1 MTSVAQAAALLVLAP
16 VGMSLLLLLR
26 WMREPIVQAQ
36 LLAKETDSAQENSFE
51 DPNDANPR
59 TRLYGTCCD
68 SVALC
73 ICAWGSVG
81 VLLMTSS
88 LLSPISAC
96 CCCCYSILTDARS
109 GRWATSRPRARSR

>member
-16 VGMSLLLLLR
+16 VGVGLLLLLR

-36 LLAKETDSAQENSFE
+36 LLAKETDPAQENSFE

-59 TRLYGTCCD
+59 TRLYGTCD

-73 ICAWGSVG
+73 IYAWGSVC
-81 VLLMTSS
+81 VLFMTDS
-88 LLSPISAC
+88 LLSPIFVC